1 MNFLLS
7 CIKGMAL
14 GAGAILPGISSGVL
28 CVIFGIYEKLVNS
41 ILYFFKDIKNNIK
54 FLCPLAIG
62 GLIGVILFGNVL
74 KFLFSAYPIYT
85 NFVFSGLV
93 LGCVP
98 ALLKKAN
105 EKRGFKL
112 HYLFYTSISFLVALL
127 LLYLERNFIST
138 DIHINTSPLYLILSG
153 FIMSIGVV
161 VPGVSSSV
169 LLMILKVYPI
179 YLEAV
184 STFNLYILLPMG
196 IGLLLG
202 GIFFLKLIQL
212 CLTKYFSQT
221 YYSIIGFIIGS
232 IFIFYPKVTLDLN
245 GIICVI
251 LFTFSFLIAN
261 FFSK

>member
-1 MNFLLS
+1 MNFLQS
-7 CIKGMAL
+7 CIKGIAL

-28 CVIFGIYEKLVNS
+28 CVIFGIYEKLVDS
-41 ILYFFKDIKNNIK
+41 VLYFFKDVKNNIK
-54 FLCPLAIG
+54 FLCPLVIG
-62 GLIGVILFGNVL
+62 GLIGVILFGNIL
-74 KFLFSAYPIYT
+74 KFLFSTYPIHT
-85 NFVFSGLV
+85 NFIFIGLI
-93 LGCVP
+93 LGSIP

-105 EKRGFKL
+105 ETKGFQL
-112 HYLFYTSISFLVALL
+112 HYLLYTSISFLIALF
-127 LLYLERNFIST
+127 LLYLESNFIST
-138 DIHINTSPLYLILSG
+138 DIHINTTPFYLILSG

-169 LLMILKVYPI
+169 LLMILKIYPI

-184 STFNLYILLPMG
+184 STFNLYILVPMG

-202 GIFFLKLIQL
+202 GIFFLKLIKL

-221 YYSIIGFIIGS
+221 YYSIIGFIMGS

-245 GIICVI
+245 GIICII
-251 LFTFSFLIAN
+251 LFILSFRLAN